1 MTESDSYIGRRA
13 CGCIRAARVI
23 HGDPKDIAED
33 VAEMIKG
40 GLTVEK
46 VASQYVR
53 DNWGDCPHENKQLV
67 LV

>member
-1 MTESDSYIGRRA
+1 MSNSYIGRRA

-23 HGDPKDIAED
+23 VGDPKDIAQD
-33 VAEMIKG
+33 VAEMIEG

-46 VASQYVR
+46 VTSQYVR
-53 DNWGDCPHENKQLV
+53 ENWGACPHEDKQLA